1 MYGEMSIKRPQAS
14 YVFVLVLA
22 LTLLLRLESQTP
34 PAVAEFAGLSC
45 ACRTGLEG
53 VWTLKS
59 GCLLGQGRKAVPC
72 AGGAQ
77 HMCVGLT

>member
-34 PAVAEFAGLSC
+34 PAVAESAGLSC

-59 GCLLGQGRKAVPC
+59 GCLPGQGRKAVPC
-72 AGGAQ
+72 AGRAQ